1 MKHFIAQKAMVVTKY
16 EKQKKM
22 TDNNMEKFQS
32 LMLDMRRTFLA
43 ELSDRFDIIE
53 ALILNLEVNP
63 EDRGVF
69 DELYRHIHSLKGSG
83 GTYGLAIITQICHQA
98 ENILSDFIQ
107 SGFNSKAAELMLNYL
122 DMLHRV
128 RKRGIALDDEFSD
141 IQLEL
146 ELERSQE
153 TLAPRTLSILIAE
166 SSSMMAKLCQKTLQ
180 RESVRLS
187 LVTDGLSALQNLVHG
202 RFDLLVIGRELSQL
216 NGIAVVA
223 ALRMSNNINSRVP
236 VIMLTSNLTNIDKG
250 SDINHVIVRDHSLA
264 HHLIEMTL
272 KIFPD

>member
-146 ELERSQE
+146 ERSQE
-153 TLAPRTLSILIAE
+153 TLAPRNLSILIAE